1 MPAEIGYARTLR
13 VLRFTRN
20 PAAVDLLFLAA
31 ESEEAAIRTG
41 AAAVLSTRRDPG
53 AQRRLVEK
61 FSELAPDAQQVLSQV
76 PVRSPLRLV
85 LPKIFAE
92 EEGTL
97 CKRAALVAVTCHDF
111 QSLGVMV
118 ELAARSEHPYAV
130 VLATAAL
137 QLAKRLHAASEE
149 FAAGKKTPF
158 GDPAFVRRGAVQC
171 LAQAL
176 EKFPRHRRLELV
188 EAFLLLA
195 PHDHE
200 TLLAAVRSE
209 NHPGH
214 EALLTVLRSSPSE
227 GAFGVLVALLH
238 DRAAPLGVLQTLAER
253 IDRPFLNYL
262 CAHVTDPLPLRVS
275 ENCQRLKFFRWT
287 SSGDSAVLLA
297 LDGPR
302 QAAALRLGIAAG
314 LEPKQLT
321 RLCRALLADGQPE
334 GRRAAC
340 KALEQLPDP
349 LAIPLLKELL
359 SDADAV
365 VLATAAAQLRKHDY
379 PDALPVLV
387 ELLSHSAEEV
397 RSASQKSL
405 YELRFAGFRAAYP
418 QLSPRAREVAGA
430 LVAKADPHALEAL
443 QAELTAP
450 GVNRRMRAL
459 EYAEVM
465 GVERQLASALVERLQ
480 DHDAGVRAEAVRLLG
495 GLEDASVLPAVATLT
510 ADPHATVRAAAEK
523 SVAELKSLDV
533 AAALVHQLA
542 LEFEP

>member
-1 MPAEIGYARTLR
+1 M
-13 VLRFTRN
+13 
-20 PAAVDLLFLAA
+20 
-31 ESEEAAIRTG
+31 
-41 AAAVLSTRRDPG
+41 
-53 AQRRLVEK
+53 
-61 FSELAPDAQQVLSQV
+61 
-76 PVRSPLRLV
+76 
-85 LPKIFAE
+85 
-92 EEGTL
+92 
-97 CKRAALVAVTCHDF
+97 
-111 QSLGVMV
+111 
-118 ELAARSEHPYAV
+118 
-130 VLATAAL
+130 
-137 QLAKRLHAASEE
+137 
-149 FAAGKKTPF
+149 
-158 GDPAFVRRGAVQC
+158 
-171 LAQAL
+171 
-176 EKFPRHRRLELV
+176 
-188 EAFLLLA
+188 
-195 PHDHE
+195 
-200 TLLAAVRSE
+200 
-209 NHPGH
+209 
-214 EALLTVLRSSPSE
+214 
-227 GAFGVLVALLH
+227 
-238 DRAAPLGVLQTLAER
+238 
-253 IDRPFLNYL
+253 
-262 CAHVTDPLPLRVS
+262 TDPLPLRVS

-287 SSGDSAVLLA
+287 SSDDSAVLLA

-321 RLCRALLADGQPE
+321 RLCRALLADGQPQ

-340 KALEQLPDP
+340 KAREHLPDS

-359 SDADAV
+359 TDADAV

-387 ELLSHSAEEV
+387 ELLSHPAEEV

-430 LVAKADPHALEAL
+430 LVAKADPHALDAIK
-443 QAELTAP
+443 AELTAP

-465 GVERQLASALVERLQ
+465 GVERQLSSALVERLQ

-495 GLEDASVLPAVATLT
+495 RLDDASVLPAVATLT